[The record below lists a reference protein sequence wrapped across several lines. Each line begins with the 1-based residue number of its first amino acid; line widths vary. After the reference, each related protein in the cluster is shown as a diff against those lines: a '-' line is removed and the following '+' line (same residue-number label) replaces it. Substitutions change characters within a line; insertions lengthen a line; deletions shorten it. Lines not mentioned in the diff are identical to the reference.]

1 MESISR
7 GDEGG
12 SIEGQTN
19 PNFHQDFSRANSESE
34 KCGRDELPFFRKK
47 LSGGTAIGA
56 ESG

>member
-12 SIEGQTN
+12 TIEGQTI

-34 KCGRDELPFFRKK
+34 KCGREVLPFIRKK
-47 LSGGTAIGA
+47 LDSGTAVGA